1 MEENFK
7 IKEIDQQ
14 SIYQQQTQQPKKR
27 RGLISLFNRKNLPK
41 TITAI
46 IIILLLIAV
55 GAIIRGRLSFSR
67 ANIDLNIGAP
77 QDIASGKEIFL
88 TIKYQNNNR
97 VNLNDVYLVLDFPSG
112 IFSIEG
118 KELHREQRSL
128 KTINRKSGGQEEFNV
143 RIVGEKG
150 EAKTITATLDYQ
162 PKNINSRF
170 ENTAANRLEINSV
183 LISIKIDGPDN
194 AMAGQE
200 VSYLVEYE
208 NKTNKDISDLKIEA
222 EYNKDFKVKD
232 INPQPIKDTNNV
244 WQLDN
249 LKAGEKRSINL
260 VGNLEGQ
267 EGEDKVLKVTV
278 SKLENEAYLQYSRS
292 EYHSKIAQSP
302 LLLNIGLEEINNEEC
317 NLNPGQ
323 VLNYKI
329 EFKNNTDVALREL
342 ILKVYLEDS
351 VFDFRKINLMGA
363 GFFDSRENIATWAG
377 GEIPALNLLEPNQS
391 GSVNFSVELKRPMP
405 MTGYNDKN
413 FQAIIS
419 AEIGTLT
426 VPAKFAVPELKIAKE
441 FSCKINSELSIE
453 TKVYYNEPASG
464 IFNTGPLPPKVDSLT
479 TYTIHWQ
486 ITNGSNDLE
495 NVRINAVLP
504 QGISWSNYYVNR
516 VLNSQVYYNERTKEV
531 GWEIQ
536 KVPAGIG
543 YILPVYEIIFQIG
556 ITPSINQVGST
567 PTLINRSYA
576 EGKDIFTN
584 TILID
589 SAGEIDTSIP
599 DDPQAAYIKSR
610 VVE

>member
-1 MEENFK
+1 MEDNFQ

-14 SIYQQQTQQPKKR
+14 PIYPQQTQQPKKR
-27 RGLISLFNRKNLPK
+27 GGLISLFNRKNLPK
-41 TITAI
+41 TITGI
-46 IIILLLIAV
+46 IVILLLIAV

-67 ANIDLNIGAP
+67 ANIEVTITSP
-77 QDIASGKEIFL
+77 QDIASGKEITL

-97 VNLNDVYLVLDFPSG
+97 VNLDDAYLTLDFPSG
-112 IFSIEG
+112 IFSLDG
-118 KELHREQRSL
+118 RELHREQRSL
-128 KTINRKSGGQEEFNV
+128 KTINRKSGGQQEFNV

-150 EAKTITATLDYQ
+150 EAKNITAILDYQ
-162 PKNINSRF
+162 PKNISSRF
-170 ENTAANRLEINSV
+170 ENTASTRLEINAV
-183 LISIKIDGPDN
+183 LIGIKIDGPDN

-232 INPQPIKDTNNV
+232 INPQPVEGTNNV

-267 EGEDKVLKVTV
+267 EGEDKILRVTI
-278 SKLENEAYLQYSRS
+278 SKLENEDYLQYSRS
-292 EYHSKIAQSP
+292 DYYTKIAQSP
-302 LLLNIGLEEINNEEC
+302 LLLNIGLEEGNNEQC

-329 EFKNNTDVALREL
+329 EFKNNTDVALEEL
-342 ILKVYLEDS
+342 ILRVYLEDS
-351 VFDFRKINLMGA
+351 VFDFRKINSMGI
-363 GFFDSRENIATWAG
+363 GFFDSRENTITWAG
-377 GEIPALNLLEPNQS
+377 GEVPELNLLEPNQS
-391 GSVNFSVELKRPMP
+391 GSVIFSVELKRPMP

-441 FSCKINSELSIE
+441 FSCKINSELGIK
-453 TKVYYNEPASG
+453 TKVYYNEPSSG

-479 TYTIHWQ
+479 TYTVHWQ
-486 ITNGSNDLE
+486 IMNGSNDLE
-495 NVRINAVLP
+495 NVKINAVLP
-504 QGISWSNYYVNR
+504 QGISWSNYSVNK
-516 VLNSQVYYNERTKEV
+516 VSDSQIYYNERTKEV
-531 GWEIQ
+531 SWEIPR
-536 KVPAGIG
+536 VPAGVG
-543 YILPVYEIIFQIG
+543 YILPVYEVIFQIG
-556 ITPSINQVGST
+556 LTPSINQVGST
-567 PTLINRSYA
+567 PTLINRSYV

-584 TILID
+584 NTLTD
-589 SAGEIDTSIP
+589 SAGEIDTGIP
-599 DDPQAAYIKSR
+599 DDPYAAYTKSR